1 MTEGYIVFTIDGVP
15 ALCAPWGLWLLCA
28 LAYGLLCAAAGGLLV
43 YYEIREPKMR

>member
-43 YYEIREPKMR
+43 YIKSGNRK